1 MNTVIGEEPIV
12 PHGALEIETVGMT
25 MRFGGFTALEDV
37 SIRVAPGSFHALLG
51 ENGAGKSTLIKILTG
66 ALQPDGGEVRVAG
79 RKLDSA

>member
-37 SIRVAPGSFHALLG
+37 SIRVAPH
-51 ENGAGKSTLIKILTG
+51 
-66 ALQPDGGEVRVAG
+66 RH
-79 RKLDSA
+79 